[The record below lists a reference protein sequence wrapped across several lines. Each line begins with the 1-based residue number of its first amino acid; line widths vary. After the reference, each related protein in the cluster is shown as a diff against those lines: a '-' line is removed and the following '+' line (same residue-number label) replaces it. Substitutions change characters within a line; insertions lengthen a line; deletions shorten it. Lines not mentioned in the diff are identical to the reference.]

1 MCSKKYR
8 VAWFAIP
15 LEYDPRQMELRR
27 RVRFVPLSGAP
38 PLAVGSIV
46 RGARRNEI
54 LETFINALQSVV
66 QQVRRQSVKLVDGL
80 IKSGAWG
87 GAAAFTI
94 LILPLHWPLLR
105 TRGTMPV

>member
-1 MCSKKYR
+1 MTRRRKNQR
-8 VAWFAIP
+8 AIP
-15 LEYDPRQMELRR
+15 LEYDSRQMELRR

-66 QQVRRQSVKLVDGL
+66 RKSDG
-80 IKSGAWG
+80 KA
-87 GAAAFTI
+87 
-94 LILPLHWPLLR
+94 
-105 TRGTMPV
+105 